1 MQGQNLTLKPFL
13 YIRSCS
19 SYSLHSLLTKLC
31 CGDTVTSAAL
41 YVILEFAGEV
51 EFDVLKV
58 LLCH

>member
-19 SYSLHSLLTKLC
+19 SYSLYSLLKLC
-31 CGDTVTSAAL
+31 CGDTVTSTAL

-51 EFDVLKV
+51 ELYMLKV